1 MAWTTLVKVKEY
13 LGITDTASDTLLTD
27 LLARL
32 QVAAETYLDRKIEQA
47 TYTEQYDGDE
57 TDRLITLQWPII
69 SVTSVHDDQDRA
81 FGAATLIATAD
92 YVLYKDRGI
101 IRLDGLVFSSG
112 IQNIKVVYTAGYAT
126 VPADLAQALI
136 ELIADRFRQKEN
148 QGLESL
154 SIGAYS
160 VSFTG
165 EDLPDEV
172 KATFDAYR
180 RTRIA

>member
-1 MAWTTLVKVKEY
+1 MAWTTLAKVKEY

-32 QVAAETYLDRKIEQA
+32 QEAAESYLDRKIESA
-47 TYTEQYDGDE
+47 TYTEQKDGDG
-57 TDRLITLQWPII
+57 TDKLVTHQWPII
-69 SVTSVHDDQDRA
+69 SVTSLHDDTDRNFTAA
-81 FGAATLIATAD
+81 FLIAAAD
-92 YVLYKDRGI
+92 YVLYKDRGL
-101 IRLDGLVFSSG
+101 IRLDGLTFASG
-112 IQNIKVVYTAGYAT
+112 IQNVKIVYVAGYAT
-126 VPADLAQALI
+126 VPTDLVQALI
-136 ELIADRFRQKEN
+136 ELVADRFRQKEN

-160 VSFTG
+160 VSFSG

-172 KATFDAYR
+172 KGIFDSYR